1 MKSILIVGATTVTL
15 ALISYSIA
23 IISEQRSKVVSKKV
37 LYFLTT
43 GWMLDVSATIMMI
56 IGSSNTPFTLH
67 GAIGYSALMLM
78 SIETYL
84 IWKIKIKNV
93 WNVEVPKNIHLYSRI
108 AYIWWVAAY
117 ITGSLLVFIK

>member
-1 MKSILIVGATTVTL
+1 
-15 ALISYSIA
+15 
-23 IISEQRSKVVSKKV
+23 
-37 LYFLTT
+37 
-43 GWMLDVSATIMMI
+43 MI

-78 SIETYL
+78 TIETYL
-84 IWKIKIKNV
+84 IWKIKINNA